1 VHAQVISLSPFSIS
15 NLFLTPLE
23 QRRTNIRLINVL
35 TQKLEIFNDP
45 GQKLHAIL
53 PHQGEG
59 DEVTFQETQD
69 LGIAKK
75 KTVSFSKIE
84 ATCRTAFE

>member
-1 VHAQVISLSPFSIS
+1 M
-15 NLFLTPLE
+15 
-23 QRRTNIRLINVL
+23 RLINVL

-84 ATCRTAFE
+84 AICRTAFE